1 MSAPVIGL
9 LGFIATLVLIAFE
22 LPVGV
27 AMGIA
32 GVAGYAQINGLSAT
46 GFILGTAVFD
56 SVSNYGLSVIPLFLM
71 MGIFAARS
79 GLSTDLYSFVKAFVG
94 QFRGGLAIASIGA
107 CASFGAICGSSLAT
121 VATITPVSLPE
132 MRRYG
137 YDDRLAA
144 GAIAAGG
151 TLGILIPPSII
162 LVVYSLLTQ
171 QSLGKLFVGAF
182 LPGILGTLLYALGVV
197 VQTRINPKL
206 GPAGPIASWR
216 SRARTTVRVWPVLGL
231 FALVMGGIYVG
242 WFSPT
247 EAAAVGAA
255 GALAI
260 AFWRGSLKGGVMRAA
275 VMETIELS
283 GTLFLVMIGAAV
295 FNFFIET
302 TQLPQALVQSINVS
316 GLPPL
321 AVIILIIACYVV
333 LGCFMDAL
341 SMILL
346 TVPFVFPVI
355 TALGFDPIWFGII
368 IVTVVEI
375 GLITPPIGMN
385 LFVIAGVAK
394 DLKTRNVIQGVVPFI
409 LCDIVRV
416 ALLVAFP
423 ILVTW
428 LPSTMR

>member
-1 MSAPVIGL
+1 MSGPVVGM
-9 LGFIATLVLIAFE
+9 LGFLATLVLIAFE

-32 GVAGYAQINGLSAT
+32 GVGGYALLNGIPAT

-71 MGIFAARS
+71 MGIFASRS
-79 GLSTDLYSFVKAFVG
+79 GLSTDLFSFVNAFVG
-94 QFRGGLAIASIGA
+94 HLRGGLAIASIGA
-107 CASFGAICGSSLAT
+107 CAGFGAICGSSLAT
-121 VATITPVSLPE
+121 VATITPVALPE

-171 QSLGKLFVGAF
+171 ESLGKLFVAAM
-182 LPGILGTLLYALGVV
+182 LPGLLGTLLYALSVV
-197 VQTRINPKL
+197 VQTRLNPKL
-206 GPAGPIASWR
+206 GPAGPRTNWR
-216 SRARTTVRVWPVLGL
+216 DRGKTTLRVWPVLAL
-231 FALVMGGIYVG
+231 FGLVMGGIYAG

-260 AFWRGSLKGGVMRAA
+260 AIVRGSLKGGVLGAA

-283 GTLFLVMIGAAV
+283 GTLFLVMIGAAI

-302 TQLPQALVQSINVS
+302 TQLPQVLVQAVNGS
-316 GLPPL
+316 GLP
-321 AVIILIIACYVV
+321 AIVIITLIIACYVV

-346 TVPFVFPVI
+346 TVPFVFPVVK
-355 TALGFDPIWFGII
+355 ALGFDPLWFGIL
-368 IVTVVEI
+368 IVSVTEI

-385 LFVIAGVAK
+385 LFVIVGVAK
-394 DLKTRNVIQGVVPFI
+394 DLKASSVIRGVIPFI
-409 LCDIVRV
+409 ICDVVRV
-416 ALLVAFP
+416 ILLVSFP
-423 ILVTW
+423 IIATW
-428 LPSTMR
+428 LPSTMP

>member
-1 MSAPVIGL
+1 MSGPIIGL
-9 LGFIATLVLIAFE
+9 LGFVATLVLIAFE
-22 LPVGV
+22 LPVGI
-27 AMGIA
+27 AMGLVGAI
-32 GVAGYAQINGLSAT
+32 GYAAINGT
-46 GFILGTAVFD
+46 GAMGYVLGTAVFD

-71 MGIFAARS
+71 MGVFAARS
-79 GLSTDLYSFVKAFVG
+79 GLSRDLFAFVNAFVG
-94 QFRGGLAIASIGA
+94 HLRGGLAIASIGA
-107 CASFGAICGSSLAT
+107 CAGFGAICGSSLAT
-121 VATITPVSLPE
+121 VATITPVALPE

-137 YDDRLAA
+137 YDDKLAA

-162 LVVYSLLTQ
+162 LMVYALLTE
-171 QSLGKLFVGAF
+171 QSLGRLFVAAII
-182 LPGILGTLLYALGVV
+182 PGILGTVLYSMGVMV
-197 VQTRINPKL
+197 MTRVNPKL
-206 GPAGPIASWR
+206 GPAGPRSTWSERWR
-216 SRARTTVRVWPVLGL
+216 ATRAVWPVLAL
-231 FALVMGGIYVG
+231 FGLVMGGIYVG

-255 GALAI
+255 GAVLVAVV
-260 AFWRGSLKGGVMRAA
+260 RGALKRDVLRDSI
-275 VMETIELS
+275 METIEIS
-283 GTLFLVMIGAAV
+283 GTLFLVMMGAAV

-302 TQLPQALVQSINVS
+302 TQLPQLLIQAVNSS

-321 AVIILIIACYVV
+321 GIMVLIIAFYVV

-355 TALGFDPIWFGII
+355 KALGFDPIWFGIV

-385 LFVIAGVAK
+385 LFVIIGVAK
-394 DLKTRNVIQGVVPFI
+394 DLKTRDVVRGVLPFI

-416 ALLVAFP
+416 IVLVAFP

-428 LPSTMR
+428 LPSTMH

>member
-1 MSAPVIGL
+1 MSGPLIGL

-22 LPVGV
+22 LPVGI
-27 AMGIA
+27 AMGLVGAI
-32 GVAGYAQINGLSAT
+32 GYAAINGT
-46 GFILGTAVFD
+46 GAMGYILGTAVFD

-71 MGIFAARS
+71 MGVFAARS
-79 GLSTDLYSFVKAFVG
+79 GLSRDLFAFVNAFVG
-94 QFRGGLAIASIGA
+94 HLRGGLAIASIGA
-107 CASFGAICGSSLAT
+107 CAGFGAICGSSLAT
-121 VATITPVSLPE
+121 VATITPVALPE

-137 YDDRLAA
+137 YDDKLAA

-162 LVVYSLLTQ
+162 LMVYALLTE
-171 QSLGKLFVGAF
+171 QSLGKLFIAAF
-182 LPGILGTLLYALGVV
+182 IPGILGTVLYSIGVLV
-197 VQTRINPKL
+197 MTRINPAL
-206 GPAGPIASWR
+206 GPAGPRSTWTERWR
-216 SRARTTVRVWPVLGL
+216 ATRTVWPVLAL
-231 FALVMGGIYVG
+231 FGLVMGGIYVG

-255 GALAI
+255 GAVL
-260 AFWRGSLKGGVMRAA
+260 VAA
-275 VMETIELS
+275 VRGALKRDVLRDGMMETIEIS
-283 GTLFLVMIGAAV
+283 GTLFLVMMGAAV

-302 TQLPQALVQSINVS
+302 TQLPQLLIQAVNSS

-321 AVIILIIACYVV
+321 GIMALIIAFYVV

-355 TALGFDPIWFGII
+355 KALGFDPIWFGIV

-385 LFVIAGVAK
+385 LFVIIGVAK
-394 DLKTRNVIQGVVPFI
+394 DLKTRDVVRGVVPFI

-416 ALLVAFP
+416 MLLIAFP
-423 ILVTW
+423 ILATW

>member
-1 MSAPVIGL
+1 MSGPLVGL
-9 LGFIATLVLIAFE
+9 LGFLATLALIAFE

-27 AMGIA
+27 AMGVV
-32 GVAGYAQINGLSAT
+32 GVAGYAYLNGLSAT

-56 SVSNYGLSVIPLFLM
+56 SVSTYGLSVIPLFLM

-79 GLSTDLYSFVKAFVG
+79 GLSRDLYTFVNAFVG
-94 QFRGGLAIASIGA
+94 HFRGGLAIASIGA
-107 CASFGAICGSSLAT
+107 CAGFGAICGSSLAT
-121 VATITPVSLPE
+121 VATITPVALPE

-144 GAIAAGG
+144 GSIAAGG

-171 QSLGKLFVGAF
+171 QSLGRLFVAAF
-182 LPGILGTLLYALGVV
+182 IPGILGTLLYCLGVV

-206 GPAGPIASWR
+206 GPAGPRASWR
-216 SRARTTVRVWPVLGL
+216 ERMHTSLRVWPVLGL
-231 FALVMGGIYVG
+231 FGLVMGGIYLG

-255 GALAI
+255 GALGI
-260 AFWRGSLKGGVMRAA
+260 AFWRGALKGGVMRAA
-275 VMETIELS
+275 AMETIELS
-283 GTLFLVMIGAAV
+283 GTLFLVMMGAAV

-302 TQLPQALVQSINVS
+302 TQLPQVLVQSVNGS

-321 AVIILIIACYVV
+321 VVIMLIVGCYVV

-368 IVTVVEI
+368 IVTVTEI

-394 DLKTRNVIQGVVPFI
+394 ELKTSSVMRGVIPFI

-416 ALLVAFP
+416 TLLVAFP
-423 ILVTW
+423 ILSTW
-428 LPSTMR
+428 LPSTMP

>member
-1 MSAPVIGL
+1 MSGPVIGL

-32 GVAGYAQINGLSAT
+32 GVGGYALINGVPAT

-79 GLSTDLYSFVKAFVG
+79 GLSTDLYSFVNAFVG
-94 QFRGGLAIASIGA
+94 HFRGGLAIASIGA
-107 CASFGAICGSSLAT
+107 CAGFGAICGSSLAT
-121 VATITPVSLPE
+121 VATITPVALPE

-144 GAIAAGG
+144 GSIAAGG

-182 LPGILGTLLYALGVV
+182 LPGILGTLLYSLGVV
-197 VQTRINPKL
+197 VQTRINPQL
-206 GPAGPIASWR
+206 GPAGPATSWR
-216 SRARTTVRVWPVLGL
+216 GRVNTTLRVWPVLGL
-231 FALVMGGIYVG
+231 FGLVMGGIYVG

-260 AFWRGSLKGGVMRAA
+260 ALWRGSLKGGVMRAA
-275 VMETIELS
+275 VMETAEIS
-283 GTLFLVMIGAAV
+283 GTLFLVMMGAAV

-302 TQLPQALVQSINVS
+302 TQLPQVLVQSVNAS

-321 AVIILIIACYVV
+321 IVIIMIIACYVV

-355 TALGFDPIWFGII
+355 KALGFDPIWFGIV

-394 DLKTRNVIQGVVPFI
+394 DLKARDVIRGVVPFI
-409 LCDIVRV
+409 ICDIVRV

>member
-1 MSAPVIGL
+1 MSGPLVGL
-9 LGFIATLVLIAFE
+9 IGFIATLVLIAFE
-22 LPVGV
+22 LPVGI
-27 AMGIA
+27 AMGLVGA
-32 GVAGYAQINGLSAT
+32 VGYAAVNGLPAM

-71 MGIFAARS
+71 MGTFAARG
-79 GLSTDLYSFVKAFVG
+79 GLSRDLFTFVNAFVG
-94 QFRGGLAIASIGA
+94 HVRGGLAIATIGA
-107 CASFGAICGSSLAT
+107 CAGFGAICGSSLAT
-121 VATITPVSLPE
+121 VATITPVALPE

-162 LVVYSLLTQ
+162 LVVYALLTE
-171 QSLGKLFVGAF
+171 QSIGKLFVAAII
-182 LPGILGTLLYALGVV
+182 PGLLGTGLYALGVM
-197 VQTRINPKL
+197 VQTRIAPEL
-206 GPAGPIASWR
+206 GPAGPRSSWAQ
-216 SRARTTVRVWPVLGL
+216 RARTTMQVWPVIAL
-231 FALVMGGIYVG
+231 FALVMGGIYLG

-255 GALAI
+255 GAVVVA
-260 AFWRGSLKGGVMRAA
+260 AMRGALNRGMLRESI
-275 VMETIELS
+275 METIELS
-283 GTLFLVMIGAAV
+283 GTLFLVMMGAAV

-302 TQLPQALVQSINVS
+302 TQLPQLLIQWVNAS

-321 AVIILIIACYVV
+321 GIIILMIAFYVV

-355 TALGFDPIWFGII
+355 NSLDLDPIWFGII
-368 IVTVVEI
+368 IVTVVEV

-385 LFVIAGVAK
+385 LFVIIGVAK
-394 DLKTRNVIQGVVPFI
+394 DLDVRKLVPGVVPFVI
-409 LCDIVRV
+409 CDVVRV
-416 ALLVAFP
+416 ALLIAFP
-423 ILVTW
+423 ILATW

>member
-1 MSAPVIGL
+1 MSGPIIGI
-9 LGFIATLVLIAFE
+9 LGFAGTLLLIAFE

-32 GVAGYAQINGLSAT
+32 GIAGYAVLNGVPAT
-46 GFILGTAVFD
+46 GFILGTAIFD
-56 SVSNYGLSVIPLFLM
+56 AVANYGLSVIPLFLM

-79 GLSTDLYSFVKAFVG
+79 GLSTDLYAFVNAFVG
-94 QFRGGLAIASIGA
+94 HFRGGLAIASIGA
-107 CASFGAICGSSLAT
+107 CAGFGAICGSSLAT
-121 VATITPVSLPE
+121 VATITPVALPE

-171 QSLGKLFVGAF
+171 ESLGKLFVAALVPGA
-182 LPGILGTLLYALGVV
+182 LGTLLYALSIV

-206 GPAGPIASWR
+206 GPAGPRTNWR
-216 SRARTTVRVWPVLGL
+216 ERGRMTARVWPVLAL
-231 FALVMGGIYVG
+231 FGLVMGGIYAG

-260 AFWRGSLKGGVMRAA
+260 ALWRGSLKGGVLGAA
-275 VMETIELS
+275 VIEIVELS
-283 GTLFLVMIGAAV
+283 GTLFLVMMGAAI

-302 TQLPQALVQSINVS
+302 TQLPQLLVQAVNTS
-316 GLPPL
+316 GLPAL
-321 AVIILIIACYVV
+321 AIIILIIACYVV

-346 TVPFVFPVI
+346 TVPFVFPVVK
-355 TALGFDPIWFGII
+355 ALGFDPLWFGII
-368 IVTVVEI
+368 IVSVTEI

-385 LFVIAGVAK
+385 LFVIVGVAK
-394 DLKTRNVIQGVVPFI
+394 DLKSSSVIRGVVPFI
-409 LCDIVRV
+409 ICDIVRV
-416 ALLVAFP
+416 ILLVAFP
-423 ILVTW
+423 IICTW
-428 LPSTMR
+428 LPSTMP

>member
-1 MSAPVIGL
+1 MSGPVIGM
-9 LGFIATLVLIAFE
+9 LGFLGTLVLIAFE

-32 GVAGYAQINGLSAT
+32 GVAGYAALNGIPAT
-46 GFILGTAVFD
+46 GFILGTSVFD

-71 MGIFAARS
+71 MGIFASRS
-79 GLSTDLYSFVKAFVG
+79 GLSTDLFSFVNAFVG
-94 QFRGGLAIASIGA
+94 HFRGGLAIASIGA
-107 CASFGAICGSSLAT
+107 CAGFGAICGSSLAT
-121 VATITPVSLPE
+121 VATITPVALPE

-162 LVVYSLLTQ
+162 LVVYALLTQ
-171 QSLGKLFVGAF
+171 ESLGKLFVAAL
-182 LPGILGTLLYALGVV
+182 LPGLLGTLLYAFGVV
-197 VQTRINPKL
+197 VQTRINPAL
-206 GPAGPIASWR
+206 GPAGPRTNWR
-216 SRARTTVRVWPVLGL
+216 NRGKTTLRVWPVLGL
-231 FALVMGGIYVG
+231 FGLVMGGIYAG

-260 AFWRGSLKGGVMRAA
+260 AVLRGSLKGGVLGTA

-283 GTLFLVMIGAAV
+283 GTLFLVMIGAAI

-302 TQLPQALVQSINVS
+302 TQLPQMLVQAVNSS
-316 GLPPL
+316 GLPAL
-321 AVIILIIACYVV
+321 AIISLMIACYVV

-346 TVPFVFPVI
+346 TVPFVFPVVK
-355 TALGFDPIWFGII
+355 ALGFDPLWFGIL
-368 IVTVVEI
+368 IVSVTEI

-385 LFVIAGVAK
+385 LFVIVGVAK
-394 DLKTRNVIQGVVPFI
+394 DLKTSSVIRGVIPFI
-409 LCDIVRV
+409 ICDLIRV
-416 ALLVAFP
+416 VLLVSFP
-423 ILVTW
+423 IIATW
-428 LPSTMR
+428 LPSTMP

>member
-1 MSAPVIGL
+1 MSGPIIGL
-9 LGFIATLVLIAFE
+9 LGFVATLVLIAFE

-27 AMGIA
+27 AMGLVGAI
-32 GVAGYAQINGLSAT
+32 GYAAINGT
-46 GFILGTAVFD
+46 GAMGYVLGTAVFD
-56 SVSNYGLSVIPLFLM
+56 SVSNYALSVIPLFLM
-71 MGIFAARS
+71 MGVFAARS
-79 GLSTDLYSFVKAFVG
+79 GLSRDLFAFVNAFVG
-94 QFRGGLAIASIGA
+94 HLRGGLAIASIGA
-107 CASFGAICGSSLAT
+107 CAGFGAICGSSLAT
-121 VATITPVSLPE
+121 VATITPVALPE

-137 YDDRLAA
+137 YDDKLAA

-162 LVVYSLLTQ
+162 LMVYALLTE
-171 QSLGKLFVGAF
+171 QSLGRLFVAAIV
-182 LPGILGTLLYALGVV
+182 PGVLGTVLYSIGVMV
-197 VQTRINPKL
+197 MTRVNPKL
-206 GPAGPIASWR
+206 GPAGPHSTWSERWR
-216 SRARTTVRVWPVLGL
+216 ATRAVWPVLAL
-231 FALVMGGIYVG
+231 FGLVMGGIYVG

-255 GALAI
+255 GAALVAVV
-260 AFWRGSLKGGVMRAA
+260 RGALKRDVLRDSI
-275 VMETIELS
+275 METIEIS
-283 GTLFLVMIGAAV
+283 GTLFLVMMGAAV

-302 TQLPQALVQSINVS
+302 TQLPQLLIQAVNSS

-321 AVIILIIACYVV
+321 GIMVLIIAFYVV

-355 TALGFDPIWFGII
+355 KALGFDPIWFGIV

-385 LFVIAGVAK
+385 LFVIIGVAK
-394 DLKTRNVIQGVVPFI
+394 DLKTRDVVRGVLPFI

-416 ALLVAFP
+416 IVLVAFP